1 MVFAKMF
8 VSSQRCF
15 INKWFKIQ
23 GSKFINIEKQR
34 PKNSDMQFNIEVN
47 NRVIE
52 ARKGETILSA
62 LYRNGIKVPTL
73 CNLKELSPTGAC
85 RICVVEVEG
94 KENLVTSCS
103 HPVQESM
110 RIKTHSTR
118 VIKARKTLV
127 ELLLSN
133 HPDDCLY
140 CERNGCCE
148 LQDLAVDLNIRE
160 RRISGKKSRHKL
172 DLSSPSIVRDPAK
185 CILCGRCVRVCDEL
199 QLVSTLEFLNRG
211 SKTHVG
217 TAMARDLNF
226 SSCIS
231 CGRCVMVCP
240 TGALHEHSY
249 LDDVIDSLNN
259 PSLQVVVQYG
269 PAVSVSLA
277 EELGLKPGKDINGV
291 INAALRKIGFSY
303 IFDTS
308 FAADLAVME
317 TSEVLMRKMDTDDK
331 TPLISSCC
339 PAWVKYAE
347 QFYPEILPLISTCKS
362 PQQMLGSI
370 IKSYFAPKQGINPN
384 TIYSV
389 SIMPCLAKKF
399 EAQREEMTH
408 KAISD
413 VDVVLTTRE
422 LSRLI
427 KLYGIDIYNIDPQPS
442 DSPFGMRSSAGKL
455 FGTTGG
461 STESI
466 LRTLHFR
473 MTGKELSSS
482 KLIELRSING
492 IKEIALK
499 VGGKEMKVILVNG
512 LTGIQNLISGLQN
525 KSVSADFIEVMAC
538 PSGCVNGG
546 GQPFRSG
553 DKEIKSRIRALY
565 DIDET
570 ESLKAAHKNSHISEL
585 YENYLENPGSDKAKQ
600 QLHTTYSKRDVL
612 L

>member
-1 MVFAKMF
+1 
-8 VSSQRCF
+8 
-15 INKWFKIQ
+15 
-23 GSKFINIEKQR
+23 
-34 PKNSDMQFNIEVN
+34 MQFNIEVN
-47 NRVIE
+47 NKIIE

-62 LYRNGIKVPTL
+62 LLRNGIKVPTL
-73 CNLKELSPTGAC
+73 CNMKELSPTGAC

-103 HPVQESM
+103 HPVEESM
-110 RIKTHSTR
+110 RIKTHSPR
-118 VIKARKTLV
+118 VVKARKTLV

-148 LQDLAVDLNIRE
+148 LQDLAIDLNIRE
-160 RRISGKKSRHKL
+160 RRISGIKSRHKL
-172 DLSSPSIVRDPAK
+172 DLSSSSIVRDPSK
-185 CILCGRCVRVCDEL
+185 CILCGRCVRVCDEI
-199 QLVSTLEFLNRG
+199 QSVSTLEFLNRG
-211 SKTHVG
+211 SKTLIG

-249 LDDVIDSLNN
+249 LDEVLDSLNN
-259 PSLQVVVQYG
+259 PSLKVVVQYG

-277 EELGLKPGKDINGV
+277 EEFGLKPGKDVNGV

-303 IFDTS
+303 IFDTA
-308 FAADLAVME
+308 FGADLVVME
-317 TSEVLMRKMDTDDK
+317 TADALMKKIEAEDK
-331 TPLISSCC
+331 TPIISSCC

-347 QFYPEILPLISTCKS
+347 QFHPEILPMISTCKS
-362 PQQMLGSI
+362 PQQMLGTI
-370 IKSYFAPKQGINPN
+370 IKAYFAPQQGINPN
-384 TIYSV
+384 SIYSV
-389 SIMPCLAKKF
+389 AIMPCLAKKF

-427 KLYGIDIYNIDPQPS
+427 KLYGIDIHSIDPQSS

-455 FGTTGG
+455 FGTSGG
-461 STESI
+461 TTEAI

-473 MTGKELSSS
+473 MSEKELSII
-482 KLIELRSING
+482 KLQDLRSVNG
-492 IKEIALK
+492 IKEITVK
-499 VGGKEMKVILVNG
+499 VGGKDVKVVLVNG
-512 LTGIQNLISGLQN
+512 LTGVEKLIAGIEN
-525 KSVSADFIEVMAC
+525 KTINADFIEVMAC
-538 PSGCVNGG
+538 SGGCVNGG

-553 DKEIKSRIRALY
+553 DKDIKARTRALY
-565 DIDET
+565 EIDEVET
-570 ESLKAAHKNSHISEL
+570 LKTAHKNPFINEI
-585 YENYLENPGSDKAKQ
+585 YEKYLENPGSEKAKQ
-600 QLHTTYSKRDVL
+600 QLHTKYTKRDVL

>member
-1 MVFAKMF
+1 
-8 VSSQRCF
+8 
-15 INKWFKIQ
+15 
-23 GSKFINIEKQR
+23 
-34 PKNSDMQFNIEVN
+34 MQFNIEVN
-47 NRVIE
+47 NRIIE
-52 ARKGETILSA
+52 VRKGETILSA

-73 CNLKELSPTGAC
+73 CNMKDLSPTGAC
-85 RICVVEVEG
+85 RVCVVEVEG
-94 KENLVTSCS
+94 SENLVTSCS
-103 HPVQESM
+103 HPVEESM
-110 RIKTHSTR
+110 KIKTHSPR
-118 VIKARKTLV
+118 VVKARKTLV

-148 LQDLAVDLNIRE
+148 LQDLAIDLNIRE

-185 CILCGRCVRVCDEL
+185 CILCGRCVRVCDEV
-199 QLVSTLEFLNRG
+199 QSVSTLDFLNRG
-211 SKTHVG
+211 NKTIVG

-226 SSCIS
+226 SSCIN

-249 LDDVIDSLNN
+249 MDEVLDSLNN

-269 PAVSVSLA
+269 PAVTVSLA
-277 EELGLKPGKDINGV
+277 EEFGIKAGKDINGV
-291 INAALRKIGFSY
+291 INAALRKIGFHH

-317 TSEVLMRKMDTDDK
+317 TVEEIMQKLETGEGF
-331 TPLISSCC
+331 PIISSCC
-339 PAWVKYAE
+339 PAWVKYVE
-347 QFYPEILPLISTCKS
+347 QFYPEAIPYLSTCKS

-370 IKSYFAPKQGINPN
+370 IKSYFAPQQNINPN

-389 SIMPCLAKKF
+389 AIMPCLAKKF

-427 KLYGIDIYNIDPQPS
+427 KLYGIDIQNIEPQAP

-455 FGTTGG
+455 FGTSGG
-461 STESI
+461 ITEAI
-466 LRTLHFR
+466 LRTLNYR
-473 MTGKELSSS
+473 ITGKELNSL
-482 KLIELRSING
+482 KLQDLRSVSG
-492 IKEIALK
+492 IKEVSIK
-499 VGGKEMKVILVNG
+499 IGGKEFKVILANG
-512 LTGIQNLISGLQN
+512 LTGIEKLMEGIIN
-525 KSVSADFIEVMAC
+525 KTIDAHFVEVMAC
-538 PSGCVNGG
+538 PGGCVNGG
-546 GQPFRSG
+546 GQPFKSG
-553 DKEIKSRIRALY
+553 EKDIKTRIRSLY
-565 DIDET
+565 EIDEVDT
-570 ESLKAAHKNSHISEL
+570 LKASHKNPLITEL
-585 YENYLENPGSDKAKQ
+585 YEKFLEKPGSDKAKQ
-600 QLHTTYSKRDVL
+600 QLHTCYTKRDVL

>member
-1 MVFAKMF
+1 MAT
-8 VSSQRCF
+8 
-15 INKWFKIQ
+15 
-23 GSKFINIEKQR
+23 
-34 PKNSDMQFNIEVN
+34 QFNIEVN
-47 NRVIE
+47 NRIIE
-52 ARKGETILSA
+52 VRKGETILSA

-73 CNLKELSPTGAC
+73 CNMKDLSPTGAC

-103 HPVQESM
+103 HPVEESM
-110 RIKTHSTR
+110 KIKTHSPR
-118 VIKARKTLV
+118 VVKARRTLV

-140 CERNGCCE
+140 CERNGSCE

-185 CILCGRCVRVCDEL
+185 CILCGRCVRVCDEI
-199 QLVSTLEFLNRG
+199 QNVSTLEFLNRG
-211 SKTHVG
+211 SKTLIG

-226 SSCIS
+226 SSCVN

-240 TGALHEHSY
+240 TGALHEHGY
-249 LDDVIDSLNN
+249 MDEVLDSLNN
-259 PSLQVVVQYG
+259 PSLNVVVQYG
-269 PAVSVSLA
+269 PAVTVSLA
-277 EELGLKPGKDINGV
+277 EEFGIKAGKDINGV
-291 INAALRKIGFSY
+291 INAALRKIGFKY

-317 TSEVLMRKMDTDDK
+317 TSNEILKK
-331 TPLISSCC
+331 LESGEGFPIISSCC

-347 QFYPEILPLISTCKS
+347 QFSPEILGNISTCKS

-370 IKSYFAPKQGINPN
+370 IKSYFAPQHNINPN

-389 SIMPCLAKKF
+389 AIMPCLAKKF

-427 KLYGIDIYNIDPQPS
+427 KLYGIDIHNIEPQTS

-455 FGTTGG
+455 FGTSGG
-461 STESI
+461 STEAI
-466 LRTLHFR
+466 LRTLHYQI
-473 MTGKELSSS
+473 TGKEIASA
-482 KLIELRSING
+482 KLQDLRSNNG
-492 IKEIALK
+492 IKEILLK
-499 VGGKEMKVILVNG
+499 VGGKDFKVLLVSGLNGIDKVIEGVVNK
-512 LTGIQNLISGLQN
+512 TID
-525 KSVSADFIEVMAC
+525 AHYIEIMAC
-538 PSGCVNGG
+538 AGGCVNGG
-546 GQPFRSG
+546 GQPFKAGEKDVKARA
-553 DKEIKSRIRALY
+553 RALY
-565 DIDET
+565 EIDET
-570 ESLKAAHKNSHISEL
+570 DSLKQSHKNALVNEL
-585 YENYLENPGSDKAKQ
+585 YENFLEKPGSEKAKQ
-600 QLHTTYSKRDVL
+600 QLHTSYTKRDVL